1 MTTATADRT
10 DRQLLSDFAG
20 RNDEEAFAELVR
32 RHGPMV
38 LGVCRQMLRHEQDAE
53 DTFQATF
60 LVLARKAG
68 SVRTPEALSGWLYSV
83 ATRLAARNRAQAGRR
98 RAREAPL
105 VDTPADQTEGRP
117 LGDELWPLL
126 CEEIGQLPDRYR
138 IPFVLC
144 CLEGRTTE
152 ETARQLN
159 CPPGTVSSRLARARE
174 RLRKRLGSRGLVVT
188 SGLLAATLSALPPDA
203 YAAVPAHLLRQ
214 TVRGAVSFSAGR
226 READGVSKRAAM
238 LAAAQVALWGASGT
252 KTIIVALLAIAVVC
266 TAGGLVAW
274 RAAGGRV
281 TAEKAAVEKAAAEKA
296 VAEKAVAEKA
306 AGGNAVAEK
315 TIEERLLG
323 IWVLESFM
331 LGERQMPGNPN
342 VRIAFED
349 NGRFICGTPGSTYR
363 IVNTRKT
370 PMEIEYVTNG
380 TYPGIFELR
389 GDKLTV
395 STDMLPDRP
404 RPPDFKP
411 RPGVGTSV
419 YSRARPGPRI
429 KEPAPRSRPPGPP

>member
-10 DRQLLSDFAG
+10 DRQLLTDFAAG
-20 RNDEEAFAELVR
+20 NDEEAFAELVR

-68 SVRTPEALSGWLYSV
+68 AVRTPEALSGWLYSV

-159 CPPGTVSSRLARARE
+159 CPPWTVSSRLARARE
-174 RLRKRLGSRGLVVT
+174 RLRKRLGGRGLVVS
-188 SGLLAATLSALPPDA
+188 SGLLAATLSALPRDA
-203 YAAVPAHLLRQ
+203 YAAVPAQLFRQ

-226 READGVSKRAAM
+226 READGVSKRAAK
-238 LAAAQVALWGASGT
+238 LAAAQVALWGVSGT
-252 KTIIVALLAIAVVC
+252 KMILAALLAGAVVC
-266 TAGGLVAW
+266 TAGGLLVW
-274 RAAGGRV
+274 RTAGENAAEGSATGDKKI
-281 TAEKAAVEKAAAEKA
+281 AEKAAVVDEKLIDEQLK
-296 VAEKAVAEKA
+296 
-306 AGGNAVAEK
+306 
-315 TIEERLLG
+315 
-323 IWVLESFM
+323 
-331 LGERQMPGNPN
+331 
-342 VRIAFED
+342 
-349 NGRFICGTPGSTYR
+349 GT
-363 IVNTRKT
+363 
-370 PMEIEYVTNG
+370 
-380 TYPGIFELR
+380 
-389 GDKLTV
+389 
-395 STDMLPDRP
+395 
-404 RPPDFKP
+404 
-411 RPGVGTSV
+411 
-419 YSRARPGPRI
+419 
-429 KEPAPRSRPPGPP
+429 